1 MPNIAFATRLS
12 GSRPNPFAS
21 MDATVAR
28 LRADGVDVIDLSK
41 GNPDGR
47 APDAVATEGAAAA
60 LRDDNFAYAAFSGK
74 PAFLQAAAGWY
85 RRVHGVE
92 LSTATQL
99 LGTVGASDALGSLA
113 QAVLDPGDTMVTV
126 EPYYP
131 PYEAIASI
139 AGARLVTL
147 PASAEQGFLPNL
159 TAVDDD
165 LWRRTKL
172 LMLNYPNNPTGATAT
187 PAFFRTAVDLARR
200 YGFVVANDFAYA
212 GLGYAGDGSTASL
225 LAAAGYGGDDVRRND
240 GGTDN
245 DGGTGA
251 NDGGTVGGGTD
262 GGTET
267 SDGTGDHR
275 GIGNHAGD
283 DGAGARDGNDVA
295 AVEICSLSKMYTL
308 AGWRAGFIAGDARV
322 IDAVKMYHSQ
332 MGSGVSTIVQD
343 AGTVALN
350 SDQSSVRALA
360 ARYGR
365 RHALLA
371 EGLERIGLRTFAST
385 GGMFAWVHVP
395 RGWSAEGFAHL
406 VLNEA
411 AVATLPG
418 TAFGKGGEGYVRLS
432 LMKDDAVLRDVVSR
446 IAQTTARW

>member
-28 LRADGVDVIDLSK
+28 LRTDGIDVIDLSK

-47 APDAVATEGAAAA
+47 APDAVAREGAAAA

-85 RRVHGVE
+85 RRVHGVT
-92 LSTATQL
+92 LDTATQL

-147 PASAEQGFLPNL
+147 PASAEQGFLPDL

-165 LWRRTKL
+165 LWKRTKL

-200 YGFVVANDFAYA
+200 FGFVVANDFAYA

-225 LAAAGYGGDDVRRND
+225 LAAAGYGRDDVRGDD
-240 GGTDN
+240 GGM
-245 DGGTGA
+245 GA
-251 NDGGTVGGGTD
+251 NDGGTGTS
-262 GGTET
+262 G
-267 SDGTGDHR
+267 GTGDHR

-308 AGWRAGFIAGDARV
+308 AGWRAGFIAGDAHV
-322 IDAVKMYHSQ
+322 IHAVKTYHSQ

-350 SDQSSVRALA
+350 GDQSSVRALA

-395 RGWSAEGFAHL
+395 REWNAEDFAHL

-418 TAFGKGGEGYVRLS
+418 TAFGKGGEGYVRMS
-432 LMKDDAVLRDVVSR
+432 LMKDDAVLRDVVGR
-446 IAQTTARW
+446 IARTAARW